1 VLVGVDP
8 PAGVGEGVDACG
20 IVVAG
25 SADNVF
31 YVLADESI
39 QGLSPEG
46 WTSRVAAVAARWNT
60 SVVVAEANNGGA
72 MVKSVLHAADSGL
85 KVRLV
90 HASLGKAA
98 RAEPVA
104 LMFEKGR
111 VRLAGEFSSL
121 EDELAGIIAG
131 GGYEGPGRSPD
142 RADAMVWALTALSE
156 TKSGVPRVRRL

>member
-1 VLVGVDP
+1 
-8 PAGVGEGVDACG
+8 
-20 IVVAG
+20 
-25 SADNVF
+25 
-31 YVLADESI
+31 
-39 QGLSPEG
+39 
-46 WTSRVAAVAARWNT
+46 
-60 SVVVAEANNGGA
+60 
-72 MVKSVLHAADSGL
+72 MVKSVLNAADDGL
-85 KVRLV
+85 NVRLV

-104 LMFEKGR
+104 LLFEKGR
-111 VRLAGEFSSL
+111 VRLAGEFTAL